1 MEGEGCRSFFC
12 PFAKIFDH
20 LWMCG
25 LTLQEQK
32 KTAELLGE
40 LSELKPIIWV
50 INKGRLDWFG
60 VDMLNAKMMLMQSS
74 CV

>member
-1 MEGEGCRSFFC
+1 
-12 PFAKIFDH
+12 
-20 LWMCG
+20 MCG